1 MNIGNDLI
9 EAYKGFYEDEL
20 NIFGAAKAKET
31 GLSAETHIDLKV
43 QLMIKSHTPKERLD
57 TYLQWNG
64 ILGWTNR
71 IWELSQGE
79 L

>member
-1 MNIGNDLI
+1 MSKICNDLI

-20 NIFGAAKAKET
+20 ISKERIPTDQENAAFEVK
-31 GLSAETHIDLKV
+31 
-43 QLMIKSHTPKERLD
+43 MIERIRSNSPKERLD

-64 ILGWTNR
+64 IIGWTNR